1 MVLAILRKE
10 ILGGGRHGRYYVV
23 RGGYLLLLA
32 CVTIPALLYQIE
44 RLATTT
50 SFATSRLG
58 QEFTIPF
65 GILQFVLV
73 VLLAPA
79 LSMNALAT
87 ERSSGGLELLTVAG
101 VGPVSLITGKFVSRM
116 LWLMLFIVSGLP
128 LFMAG
133 TLMGGVGLE
142 TAALLVAH
150 SAVAAAVGTGLGFSL
165 SGAFRQTVPA
175 MVLAYLILGCV
186 YVGPPLALV
195 FYDEALTGTRVPD
208 AWYAWSCPIPAI
220 ILASDGS
227 LPRWIAWASLVPQ
240 LGLAF
245 AFVLPSFF
253 LASPREGFR
262 SLVPKRSRDAGHSR
276 GTDAAVTAALL
287 GTEAWRPRIHG
298 NPIAW
303 RDARAARRALSAR
316 ILRISYVLVGGL
328 ITVGAL
334 LAAAAKGHRDEDFG
348 RIAIFLLVG
357 GAGIVALVVGS
368 GAIAEERERRS
379 MPLLRLSRL
388 TAFDVLM
395 GKLWGLF
402 VYLWPLAILP
412 IGVSILFFFDT
423 VWVPMVVTIMT
434 AVVLSCSAATGL
446 AFSSFSRRPATA
458 VGLSITTTIVYLVV
472 PPMLL
477 KYGRFHRT
485 QDLLYVF
492 DPLLTVIGVVDQFG
506 RDYDGSWEREEF
518 WFSLLGLV
526 FLTVVAVVGVWA
538 ALVALYR
545 VEEDAT

>member
-32 CVTIPALLYQIE
+32 CVTVPAILYQIE
-44 RLATTT
+44 RLETAAT
-50 SFATSRLG
+50 FAASRLG

-65 GILQFVLV
+65 GIMQFILV

-101 VGPVSLITGKFVSRM
+101 VGPVSLITGKFTSRM
-116 LWLMLFIVSGLP
+116 LWLLLFIFSGLP

-150 SAVAAAVGTGLGFSL
+150 SAVAAALGTGLGFSL

-175 MVLAYLILGCV
+175 MVLAYMIVGCV

-195 FYDEALTGTRVPD
+195 FYDEALSGTHVAD

-227 LPRWIAWASLVPQ
+227 LAPWIAWGALVPQ
-240 LGLAF
+240 MGLAF
-245 AFVLPSFF
+245 LFVLPSLF
-253 LASPREGFR
+253 LARPRENFR
-262 SLVPKRSRDAGHSR
+262 SLVPPKSKDVGHSR
-276 GTDAAVTAALL
+276 AADGGAVVAA
-287 GTEAWRPRIHG
+287 AWRPSIHG

-316 ILRISYVLVGGL
+316 ILRIAYVLIGGL
-328 ITVGAL
+328 VTTGAL

-402 VYLWPLAILP
+402 VYLWPLGILP
-412 IGVSILFFFDT
+412 VGVSILFFFDT

-434 AVVLSCSAATGL
+434 GVVLFCSAATGL
-446 AFSSFSRRPATA
+446 AFSSVSRRPATA
-458 VGLSITTTIVYLVV
+458 IGLSITATIVYLVV
-472 PPMLL
+472 PPMLI

-492 DPLLTVIGVVDQFG
+492 DPLLTVVGVVDQFG
-506 RDYDGSWEREEF
+506 RDYDGAWQREEF
-518 WFSLLGLV
+518 WLSMIGLV
-526 FLTVVAVVGVWA
+526 FLVVVAVFALGA
-538 ALVALYR
+538 ALFALYR
-545 VEEDAT
+545 VEEDAS

>member
-1 MVLAILRKE
+1 LVLAILRKE

-32 CVTIPALLYQIE
+32 CVTIPAILYQIE
-44 RLATTT
+44 RLETAAT
-50 SFATSRLG
+50 FAASRLG

-87 ERSSGGLELLTVAG
+87 ERSSGGLELLHVAG
-101 VGPVSLITGKFVSRM
+101 VGPVSLIAGKFASRM
-116 LWLMLFIVSGLP
+116 MWLLLFIMSGLP

-150 SAVAAAVGTGLGFSL
+150 SAVAAAMGTGLGFSF
-165 SGAFRQTVPA
+165 SGGFRQTVPA
-175 MVLAYLILGCV
+175 MVLAYLVLGCL

-195 FYDEALTGTRVPD
+195 FYSEALSGPHVPD
-208 AWYAWSCPIPAI
+208 SWYAWSCPIPAI
-220 ILASDGS
+220 ILTSDGS
-227 LPRWIAWASLVPQ
+227 VPMWVAWAALLPQ
-240 LGLAF
+240 AMLAF
-245 AFVLPSFF
+245 LFTLPSLFF
-253 LASPREGFR
+253 ARPREGFR
-262 SLVPKRSRDAGHSR
+262 SLVPKRTKDVAHSQAD
-276 GTDAAVTAALL
+276 GGKPIASAV
-287 GTEAWRPRIHG
+287 WRPVIHG

-316 ILRISYVLVGGL
+316 ILRISYVLIGGL
-328 ITVGAL
+328 VTTGAM
-334 LAAAAKGHRDEDFG
+334 LAAAAKGHRDADFG
-348 RIAIFLLVG
+348 RIAIFLLIG
-357 GAGIVALVVGS
+357 GAGIVSLVVGS

-388 TAFDVLM
+388 SAFDVLY
-395 GKLWGLF
+395 GKMWGIF
-402 VYLWPLAILP
+402 VYLWPLALLP
-412 IGVSILFFFDT
+412 IGTSILFFYDT
-423 VWVPMVVTIMT
+423 RWVPMVVTIT
-434 AVVLSCSAATGL
+434 TGVILASAASVGL

-458 VGLSITTTIVYLVV
+458 VGLAITFSIVYVVV
-472 PPMLL
+472 PPMLI
-477 KYGRFHRT
+477 KFGRFNRT

-492 DPLLTVIGVVDQFG
+492 DPLLTVVGVVDQFG
-506 RDYDGSWEREEF
+506 RNYDGAWGREEF
-518 WFSLLGLV
+518 WLSLVGLLFLTLVGVFSLWV
-526 FLTVVAVVGVWA
+526 

-545 VEEDAT
+545 TEEDA

>member
-32 CVTIPALLYQIE
+32 CVTIPAILYQIE
-44 RLATTT
+44 RLQT
-50 SFATSRLG
+50 SGTFSASRLG
-58 QEFTIPF
+58 QDFMIPF

-101 VGPVSLITGKFVSRM
+101 VGPVSLITGKFASRM
-116 LWLMLFIVSGLP
+116 MWLLLFVFSGLP

-142 TAALLVAH
+142 TAALLVVH

-175 MVLAYLILGCV
+175 MVIAYLILGCA
-186 YVGPPLALV
+186 YIGPPLSLI
-195 FYDEALTGTRVPD
+195 FYDEAFSGTRVPST
-208 AWYAWSCPIPAI
+208 WFAWSCPIPAI
-220 ILASDGS
+220 ILSADGS
-227 LPRWIAWASLVPQ
+227 LPQWIAWAALVPQ

-245 AFVLPSFF
+245 VLSVPSLF
-253 LASPREGFR
+253 LARPHEGFR
-262 SLVPKRSRDAGHSR
+262 SLVPPPSKDAGHSR
-276 GTDAAVTAALL
+276 TADGGSAAPA
-287 GTEAWRPRIHG
+287 AWRPRIYG

-316 ILRISYVLVGGL
+316 ILRISYVLVAAL
-328 ITVGAL
+328 VTTGAL
-334 LAAAAKGHRDEDFG
+334 LAAAAQGHRDADFG
-348 RIAIFLLVG
+348 RIAIILLVG
-357 GAGIVALVVGS
+357 GAGIVAIVVGS

-388 TAFDVLM
+388 TAFDILL

-402 VYLWPLAILP
+402 VYLWPLGILP
-412 IGVSILFFFDT
+412 VLVSIVFFFDSL
-423 VWVPMVVTIMT
+423 WVPVLVTVMT
-434 AVVLSCSAATGL
+434 AIVLFCGASVGL
-446 AFSSFSRRPATA
+446 AFSAFSRRPATA
-458 VGLSITTTIVYLVV
+458 VGLSITFGIVYIAV
-472 PPMLL
+472 PPMLI
-477 KYGRFHRT
+477 KYGQFHLT
-485 QDLLYVF
+485 EDLLYVF
-492 DPLLTVIGVVDQFG
+492 DPMLTVVGVVVQFG
-506 RDYDGSWEREEF
+506 RDYSGAWHREEF
-518 WFSLLGLV
+518 WFSLVGLV
-526 FLTVVAVVGVWA
+526 FLTVVAVL
-538 ALVALYR
+538 ALSGALAVLYR
-545 VEEDAT
+545 REEDA

>member
-32 CVTIPALLYQIE
+32 CVTIPALLYQVE
-44 RLATTT
+44 RLETAAT
-50 SFATSRLG
+50 FASSRLG

-79 LSMNALAT
+79 LSMNALAS
-87 ERSSGGLELLTVAG
+87 ERSSGGLELLYVAG
-101 VGPVSLITGKFVSRM
+101 VGPFSLIAGKFASRM
-116 LWLMLFIVSGLP
+116 LWLLLFVFSGLP

-150 SAVAAAVGTGLGFSL
+150 SAVAAAMGTGLGFTL
-165 SGAFRQTVPA
+165 SGGFRQTVPA
-175 MVLAYLILGCV
+175 MVLAYLILGCL
-186 YVGPPLALV
+186 YIGPPLGLV
-195 FYDEALTGTRVPD
+195 FYSEALSNTHIPD
-208 AWYAWSCPIPAI
+208 SWYAWTCPIPAI
-220 ILASDGS
+220 ILTSDGS
-227 LPRWIAWASLVPQ
+227 VPMWIAWAALVPQ
-240 LGLAF
+240 AMIAF
-245 AFVLPSFF
+245 LFTMPSVFF
-253 LASPREGFR
+253 ARPRESFR
-262 SLVPKRSRDAGHSR
+262 SLIPARTKDVAHSQAD
-276 GTDAAVTAALL
+276 GGAPVVASI
-287 GTEAWRPRIHG
+287 WRPKIHG

-316 ILRISYVLVGGL
+316 ILRISYVLIGGL
-328 ITVGAL
+328 VTTGAL
-334 LAAAAKGHRDEDFG
+334 LATAAKGHRDDDFG

-388 TAFDVLM
+388 SAFDVLS

-402 VYLWPLAILP
+402 VYLWPLALLP
-412 IGVSILFFFDT
+412 IGTSILFFYDT
-423 VWVPMVVTIMT
+423 TWVPMLVTVT
-434 AVVLSCSAATGL
+434 TLVFVGTAATVGL

-458 VGLSITTTIVYLVV
+458 VGLSITFSMVYVVV
-472 PPMLL
+472 PPILI
-477 KYGRFHRT
+477 KFGRFNDGT

-492 DPLLTVIGVVDQFG
+492 DPLLTIVGIVEQFG
-506 RDYDGSWEREEF
+506 RNYEGSWGREEF
-518 WFSLLGLV
+518 WLSLIGLL
-526 FLTVVAVVGVWA
+526 FLALVGVFALWV
-538 ALVALYR
+538 ALVALFR
-545 VEEDAT
+545 VEEDAR